1 MKKNSFLE
9 YNVLIISI
17 LLLFTSC
24 KSNKEK
30 QKTVDAAF
38 AEYVS
43 AFSSGVLSNKA
54 EISIRFAQAV
64 EGKEANMNETE
75 KLFHF
80 SPSIK
85 GKAYWR
91 NNQILVFQPDDLLP
105 SDQNFD
111 VELKLAKLI
120 KVPKKLKTL
129 AFSFVTKKQ
138 RFNVEIKGFHAYEN
152 EDLTQQKLSGTV
164 HTSDYVKNE
173 NLEKTLIA
181 KQDNKNL
188 TISWEHL
195 EDGVTH
201 NFIIEQIERK
211 KEKGKINLSWNG
223 KEIHSEIK
231 GEKTVEIPPLGYF
244 DVFDVK
250 LTHEPKQCIVVYF
263 TDPIN
268 TKKDLNGLIY
278 LENDLPIKIM
288 TKGNEVKIYPEKPIK
303 KPIKLI
309 IEKGIEN
316 IMNYP
321 LNDKF
326 VQIVEFSS
334 IKPNVEFIGDG
345 VILPNSEGLVF
356 PFKAVN
362 LKAVNLKIVKIFEN
376 NITQFFQSN
385 QYDGNSELRRVGRLM
400 LKKTIDLESDKAI
413 NFGKWNNFSLDLS
426 ELIKTEPGAI
436 YRIYLSFDR
445 SQSLYPCENSQEEES
460 LLVPFEQDNEE
471 EKYNSPYSDYYYD
484 SDEDYYYNDNYIWE
498 EREDPCKDSYYMDK
512 AISRNILASNL
523 GIIVKSSVANE
534 LKVAITN
541 LTNAQTMSDVKLEVY
556 NYQNQLIG
564 QGYTNQQG
572 IASIALPY
580 KGFLLVAKKDNQR
593 GYLRIDDGSALS
605 LSMFNVAGAE
615 VKKGLK
621 GYLFAERGV
630 WRPGDSIYLQFI
642 LQDKNKTLPTNHP
655 VVIEIYTPEN
665 QLYSKKTKTQ
675 SLNGFYD
682 FRTATQAND
691 PTGNWLVKATIGGS
705 VFTKYLKIES
715 IKPNRLKIKLDFDN
729 TPLKKGNNFAK
740 MQVEWLHGAKAK
752 NLKADVE
759 VAIKKI
765 KTSFKSYK
773 DYIFD
778 DPSKQFY
785 AESKKV
791 FEGTTDYEGKV
802 NFNLKFK
809 VKDNAP
815 GMLNA
820 KFKTRVFEKS
830 GNFSSD
836 IYNLNYSPY
845 ESYVG
850 VKIPEGKGYNK
861 ALYSN
866 ETTLIPIVCL
876 SEDGKRLDRKGIK
889 VEVIELD
896 WEWWWEQSD
905 EIDLGRYTTN
915 ESRKNIF
922 TKYIDT
928 KNGEAMFEFN
938 LNKESWGRKLI
949 RITDPISQH
958 STGKV
963 FYTTYKGWWEKN
975 ENKNS
980 EGAEMLVFN
989 TDKEKYK
996 VGETVNVS
1004 VPETKEGRIL
1014 VSLETGSKILET
1026 FWVEANAKQFT
1037 FKVSEEMTPNVY
1049 IYLTFIQPHQHKDN
1063 DLPIR
1068 MYGVQNILVENPET
1082 HLHPEI
1088 IMSDELEPEKEV
1100 TIKIKEA
1107 KGKKMTY
1114 SIAMVDEG
1122 LLDLTR
1128 FTTPNAWKVFF
1139 RREALGIKTWDLY
1152 KYVIGAYSGKIA
1164 GLLAVGGDAEVSV
1177 QGEKKANRFKPVVKF
1192 LGPFELK
1199 ANGSQTHKVMMPNYI
1214 GAVRTMVVAAQNG
1227 AYGAEEKRSLVK
1239 KPLMVMATL
1248 PRVISPNETVSLPVT
1263 IFAMDK
1269 KIDNVSVS
1277 VKTNEMLENTDE
1289 TRQNI
1294 TFNEIGEKTIDF
1306 KLKAVEKIGLAT
1318 VKVIAKSG
1326 KYESVYDI
1334 ELDVRMPNPPTNQ
1347 IISEII
1353 EPGKTWKTTYKAIG
1367 IKGTN
1372 SGVFE
1377 LSSVP
1382 SINLESRLQFLMQYP
1397 HGCIEQ
1403 ITSGVFPQLYLSN
1416 FITIDTEQSKQIEE
1430 NIKAGISKLAR
1441 FQKHN
1446 GGFTYWAGE
1455 SAGANEWGSNY
1466 AGHFLLEA
1474 KNLGYS
1480 VPERILNKWIKFQ
1493 KQRANNWSA
1502 NNRYASSQIVQA
1514 YRLYTLALA
1523 KKPVLGAM
1531 NRMRELP
1538 QLSDNAKW
1546 RLAAAYSLAGRKKA
1560 AEELIKTA
1568 STKTRNYTE
1577 FSGTYGNTLR
1587 DKAML
1592 LEALTLF
1599 KKMDLAKRMAD
1610 DIAKKL
1616 SSDTWLSTQTSA
1628 YCLLSMAKFVN
1639 LMGKDDEMKA
1649 TFVFNKDKPI
1659 KINTKNVFAQQ
1670 KLAIENFPQGNIE
1683 LKNNSKKTLF
1693 AKLHL
1698 SGVPLPDKEKDK
1710 SNELIMS
1717 VQYTDMN
1724 NKYINVERLE
1734 QGTDFIAEVKITHP
1748 AILNNYQE
1756 MALSQLFPSGWEIR
1770 NLRFEENTTIDVGDI
1785 PRYQDIRDDRIYTY
1799 FDLKRGQTLTFKVL
1813 LNASYVG
1820 KFYLPAIY
1828 CEAMYDNEINA
1839 QKGGKWVEVIKA
1851 E

>member
-1 MKKNSFLE
+1 MKKNRILK
-9 YNVLIISI
+9 YRILITSI
-17 LLLFTSC
+17 LLLFASC

-30 QKTVDAAF
+30 QETIDVAF
-38 AEYVS
+38 AEYIS

-54 EISIRFAQAV
+54 EISIRFSQSV

-105 SDQNFD
+105 SNQNFD
-111 VELKLAKLI
+111 VEFKLGKII

-129 AFSFVTKKQ
+129 AFHFATKKQ
-138 RFNVEIKGFHAYEN
+138 HFNVDIKGFHAYEN
-152 EDLTQQKLSGTV
+152 EDLTQQKLSGTIE
-164 HTSDYVKNE
+164 TSDYVKNK
-173 NLEKTLIA
+173 NIEKILSA
-181 KQDNKNL
+181 EQDSKNL

-195 EDGVTH
+195 EDGITH
-201 NFIIEQIERK
+201 NFLIEKIERK
-211 KEKGKINLSWNG
+211 KEKGRVNLSWNG
-223 KEIHSEIK
+223 KEINSENK
-231 GEKTVEIPPLGYF
+231 GEKSIEIPPLGYF

-250 LTHEPKQCIVVYF
+250 LTHEPKQCIIVYF

-268 TKKDLNGLIY
+268 TKKDINGLIY
-278 LENDLPIKIM
+278 LENDLPIKI
-288 TKGNEVKIYPEKPIK
+288 TAKGNEVKIYPEKPLK
-303 KPIKLI
+303 KPVKLI
-309 IEKGIEN
+309 IEKSVEN

-345 VILPNSEGLVF
+345 VILPNSEGLIF

-362 LKAVNLKIVKIFEN
+362 LKAINLKIVKIFES

-385 QYDGNSELRRVGRLM
+385 QYDGNSRLRRVGRLI
-400 LKKTIDLESDKAI
+400 LKKTINLESDKAM

-436 YRIYLSFDR
+436 YRVYISFDR
-445 SQSLYPCENSQEEES
+445 SQSLYPCENSQETQNS
-460 LLVPFEQDNEE
+460 LVPFEQDNEE
-471 EKYNSPYSDYYYD
+471 EKYNEPYSNYYYD
-484 SDEDYYYNDNYIWE
+484 SDEDYYYNEDYIWE

-512 AISRNILASNL
+512 NISRNILASNL
-523 GIIVKSSVANE
+523 GIIVKSNAANE
-534 LKVAITN
+534 LKVAVTD

-556 NYQNQLIG
+556 NYQNQMIG

-572 IASIALPY
+572 FASIPLPY

-605 LSMFNVAGAE
+605 LSMFNVAGTEA
-615 VKKGLK
+615 KKGLK

-642 LQDKNKTLPTNHP
+642 LQDKNKTLPDKHP
-655 VVIEIYTPEN
+655 VILEIYTPEN
-665 QLYSKKTKTQ
+665 QMYSKKIKTQ
-675 SLNGFYD
+675 GLNGFYD
-682 FRTATQAND
+682 FRTATQVND
-691 PTGNWLVKATIGGS
+691 PTGNWLAKVKIGGS

-729 TPLKKGNNFAK
+729 VPLKKGNNFAK

-752 NLKADVE
+752 NLKTDVE
-759 VAIKKI
+759 IAIKKA
-765 KTSFKSYK
+765 KTTFKSYE

-785 AESKKV
+785 AESKKI
-791 FEGTTDYEGKV
+791 FEGTTDNEGKV
-802 NFNLKFK
+802 NFNVKFN
-809 VKDNAP
+809 VKNNAP

-876 SEDGKRLDRKGIK
+876 SEEGKRMDRKGIK
-889 VEVIELD
+889 VEIIELD
-896 WEWWWEQSD
+896 WEWWWEQND

-915 ESRKNIF
+915 ESHKNIL
-922 TKYIDT
+922 TKYINT

-949 RITDPISQH
+949 RITDPISGH
-958 STGKV
+958 STGQV

-975 ENKNS
+975 ENKNT

-989 TDKEKYK
+989 TDKEKYE

-1026 FWVEANAKQFT
+1026 FWVESNAKEFT
-1037 FKVSEEMTPNVY
+1037 FEVSEEMTPNVY

-1068 MYGVQNILVENPET
+1068 MYGVQNILVQNPKT
-1082 HLHPEI
+1082 HLLPKI
-1088 IMSDELEPEKEV
+1088 IMPDELEPEKEV
-1100 TIKIKEA
+1100 TIKIKEE

-1128 FTTPNAWKVFF
+1128 FVTPNAWEAFF
-1139 RREALGIKTWDLY
+1139 KREALGIKTWDLY

-1164 GLLAVGGDAEVSV
+1164 GLLAVGGDGKVSV
-1177 QGEKKANRFKPVVKF
+1177 QEEKKATRFKPVVKF

-1199 ANGSQTHKVMMPNYI
+1199 ANGSQTHKIMMPNYI
-1214 GAVRTMVVAAQNG
+1214 GAVRTMVVAAQDG
-1227 AYGAEEKRSLVK
+1227 AYGAQEKHSLVK
-1239 KPLMVMATL
+1239 KPLMVIATL
-1248 PRVISPNETVSLPVT
+1248 PRVISPNETVSLPVN

-1269 KIDNVSVS
+1269 KIRNVSIS
-1277 VKTNEMLENTDE
+1277 VETNEMFQNNDE
-1289 TRQNI
+1289 KMQNI
-1294 TFNEIGEKTIDF
+1294 TFDEVGEKTVDF
-1306 KLKAVEKIGLAT
+1306 KLKAVEKTGLAT

-1326 KYESVYDI
+1326 KYESIYNI
-1334 ELDVRMPNPPTNQ
+1334 ELDVRMPNSPKNQ
-1347 IISEII
+1347 IISKVI
-1353 EPGKTWKTTYKAIG
+1353 EPGDTWKTSYNAIG

-1372 SGVFE
+1372 SGMIE
-1377 LSSVP
+1377 LSAVP
-1382 SINLESRLQFLMQYP
+1382 SINLESRLQFLIQYP
-1397 HGCIEQ
+1397 HGCVEQ
-1403 ITSGVFPQLYLSN
+1403 TTSRVFPQLYLNN
-1416 FITIDTEQSKQIEE
+1416 FITVDNEQSQQIEE
-1430 NIKAGISKLAR
+1430 NIKTGISKLSR

-1446 GGFTYWAGE
+1446 GGFSYWAGE
-1455 SAGANEWGSNY
+1455 SAGADEWSSNY
-1466 AGHFLLEA
+1466 VGHFLLEA
-1474 KNLGYS
+1474 KNLGYN
-1480 VPERILNKWIKFQ
+1480 VPDRMLNKWISFQ
-1493 KQRANNWSA
+1493 KQKANNWLKNKNYS
-1502 NNRYASSQIVQA
+1502 SSQIIQA

-1523 KKPVLGAM
+1523 KKPALGAM
-1531 NRMRELP
+1531 NRMRELS

-1546 RLAAAYSLAGRKKA
+1546 RLAAAYLLAGRKKA

-1568 STKTRNYTE
+1568 NTQTKNYKE
-1577 FSGTYGNTLR
+1577 LSGTYGNTLR

-1599 KKMDLAKRMAD
+1599 KKMDLAKKMAD
-1610 DIAKKL
+1610 EIAKEL

-1628 YCLLSMAKFVN
+1628 YCLLSMAKFVSP
-1639 LMGKDDEMKA
+1639 MGKDELMKA
-1649 TFVFNKDKPI
+1649 TFVFNKNKPV
-1659 KINTKNVFAQQ
+1659 KINTKNMFSQQ
-1670 KLAIENFPQGNIE
+1670 KLAIEDTPKGNIE
-1683 LKNNSKKTLF
+1683 IKNESKKILF
-1693 AKLHL
+1693 AKLQL
-1698 SGVPLPDKEKDK
+1698 SGIPLPEQEKNK

-1724 NKYINVERLE
+1724 NKPIHIERLE
-1734 QGTDFIAEVKITHP
+1734 QGTDFIATVKITHP
-1748 AILNNYQE
+1748 AILNSYKE
-1756 MALSQLFPSGWEIR
+1756 MALSQLIPSGWEIR
-1770 NLRFEENTTIDVGDI
+1770 NLRFEENTTIDMGDI

-1799 FDLKRGQTLTFKVL
+1799 FDLKQGQTLTFKVL

-1820 KFYLPAIY
+1820 KFYLPAVY

-1839 QKGGKWVEVIKA
+1839 QKEGKWVEVIKA